1 MRESRD
7 NITPSIIRAARG
19 RDGVEISSGCKMRCL
34 VLTAA
39 VSGLKRLKCVR
50 AASLRAARSDA
61 DFLRRALVQT
71 GGSGSLQSQNTTAK
85 RSGREGVLY
94 YFMDAPTT

>member
-1 MRESRD
+1 MFGSYR
-7 NITPSIIRAARG
+7 
-19 RDGVEISSGCKMRCL
+19 
-34 VLTAA
+34 AA

-50 AASLRAARSDA
+50 GGRLLRAARSDA

-85 RSGREGVLY
+85 RSGREGVCVLY
-94 YFMDAPTT
+94 YFMDAPTTI